1 MGIFDHVE
9 SGDSFNVS
17 ATLYTAYL
25 ECPQKALGRLQGF
38 YGKPSAASL
47 KGQLAHKIFATH
59 LDQGEIAAEDFN
71 HVCRVAAGT
80 HLGGMMGELGMSIS
94 EFDAITL
101 EVQALYDR
109 FKALPFDGFRAAE
122 MGFDLDAGSGITVRG
137 SMDAVFDSDDG
148 ARIVDWKTGT
158 YLSDKESQLEFYAM
172 VWKLLND
179 EIPSAAE
186 AMSVATGENV
196 HLEPTEESVLATQAD
211 VGAMI
216 EALRRAMAAG
226 TDLERRAGPHCSW
239 CPLLDDC
246 AEGLTATRIL

>member
-1 MGIFDHVE
+1 MGIFDHLA
-9 SGDSFNVS
+9 SGGSFNVS

-25 ECPQKALGRLQGF
+25 ECPQRALGRLQGF
-38 YGKPSAASL
+38 YGKPSIASF

-59 LDQGEIAAEDFN
+59 FDEGEIRDEDFS

-80 HLGGMMGELGMSIS
+80 HFGGTMGELRMSKS
-94 EFDAITL
+94 GFDAIVL
-101 EVQALYDR
+101 EIQALYDR
-109 FKALPFDGFRAAE
+109 FKALPFDGFRATE
-122 MGFDLDAGSGITVRG
+122 MEFDLDAGGGITVRG

-148 ARIVDWKTGT
+148 VRIVDWKTGT
-158 YLSDKESQLEFYAM
+158 HLSDKQSQLEFYAM

-179 EIPSAAE
+179 EIPATAE

-216 EALRRAMAAG
+216 EDLRRAMATG
-226 TDLERRAGPHCSW
+226 TDLERRAGPYCAW
-239 CPLLDDC
+239 CPLLEDC
-246 AEGLTATRIL
+246 AEGRKAIEIL

>member
-1 MGIFDHVE
+1 MSIFDHLE
-9 SGDSFNVS
+9 PGDSFNVS

-25 ECPQKALGRLQGF
+25 ECPQRALGRLQGF
-38 YGKPSAASL
+38 YGKPSVASL

-59 LDQGEIAAEDFN
+59 LDEGEIPVEDFN

-80 HLGGMMGELGMSIS
+80 HFGGSMGELGMSIS
-94 EFDAITL
+94 QFDAVAL

-109 FKALPFDGFRAAE
+109 FKVLSFDGFREAE
-122 MGFDLDAGSGITVRG
+122 MEFDLDAGSGITVRG

-148 ARIVDWKTGT
+148 PRIVDWKTGT

-172 VWKLLND
+172 VWKLLNE
-179 EIPSAAE
+179 EIPAAAD
-186 AMSVATGENV
+186 AMSVATGENL
-196 HLEPTEESVLATQAD
+196 HLEPTEASVLATQID

-216 EALRRAMAAG
+216 EALRKAMATG
-226 TDLERRAGPHCSW
+226 TDLERKAGPYCAW

-246 AEGLTATRIL
+246 DEGRTAIEIL